1 MVHVCNSSTQEA
13 EAGEVWSSGVQDQPG
28 LHTET
33 LSQKGIE
40 EQAHTT
46 YNAYIPWPDRWLLF
60 NFGGLSTGILL
71 KV

>member
-1 MVHVCNSSTQEA
+1 MVHVCNRSTQEA
-13 EAGEVWSSGVQDQPG
+13 EAGGVWSFGVQDQPG

-33 LSQKGIE
+33 LSRRPS
-40 EQAHTT
+40 TPT